1 VFASAAMVRAGYDFA
16 VGAADVDTGVE
27 TGAVVGVGDGA
38 SEVVFGSDGSVL
50 FIKATTKLK

>member
-1 VFASAAMVRAGYDFA
+1 MVRAGYDFA